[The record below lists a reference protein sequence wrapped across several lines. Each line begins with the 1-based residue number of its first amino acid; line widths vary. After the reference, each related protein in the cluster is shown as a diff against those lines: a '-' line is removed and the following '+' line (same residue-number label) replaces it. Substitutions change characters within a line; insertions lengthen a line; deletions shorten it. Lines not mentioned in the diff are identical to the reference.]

1 MGVLSLPAI
10 LAFFAGR
17 RGDGEGEAAR
27 VEIDRRCFTGE
38 VMPVLERV
46 CTTIFTAA
54 SGGRVSDKRL
64 RRTVGL
70 LCYKFVSQNCS
81 VIVVVAE
88 DCKLQRSRNPII
100 GGKKLLS

>member
-10 LAFFAGR
+10 LAFFAVDRR

-27 VEIDRRCFTGE
+27 VEIERRCFTGE

-54 SGGRVSDKRL
+54 SGGRV
-64 RRTVGL
+64 
-70 LCYKFVSQNCS
+70 
-81 VIVVVAE
+81 
-88 DCKLQRSRNPII
+88 
-100 GGKKLLS
+100 